1 VFYIQVAS
9 VNHYVAKME
18 GLEKAVAEATAHKD
32 KAKQPKLLEA
42 ANTKLESNLAKK
54 SVEEEKLAHVTKQLE
69 SMFLRTEHQAGEAA
83 AKAAAAAQAIKVE
96 LAKHVGHSAAEIAA
110 HKLVSGG
117 GGGSMRA
124 SVGGGRGGIRTRRRG
139 KSSANLYAGSSGGSN
154 YDPNGPS
161 RKALLRE
168 GKGANGLPLKLAELR
183 FEQAVTLQASCR
195 RLLVAKKYRRQ
206 KASAVQ
212 IQALRRQFSAAR
224 WYFYVRL
231 WLVKHQAM
239 VRRWRVRY
247 QVAKWHKCAR
257 LVQRAW
263 QGKRVK
269 DKFKHSIGLVL
280 KVQKVGRGHMARQ
293 LRRKQ
298 QKAATKLQSGARQ
311 KMACLRANRRLNA
324 VVKLQSSGRRQL
336 AKQQRAR
343 EHRAATK
350 LQSIARGRTAASS
363 RSRNF
368 RKVITVQSL
377 ARRWRAWQLLA
388 KWHGRAAAIQAVW
401 HGRVAKLQLAD
412 AKMAASRIAARARGL
427 YVRQGPATRAVTVVG
442 KLLRCPCATNTSFR
456 SLPCTLS
463 IFKQALSCV
472 TLT

>member
-1 VFYIQVAS
+1 VAS

-18 GLEKAVAEATAHKD
+18 GLEKAVAEATTHKD

-42 ANTKLESNLAKK
+42 ANAKLESNLAKK
-54 SVEEEKLAHVTKQLE
+54 SVEEEKLSHVTKQLE
-69 SMFLRTEHQAGEAA
+69 SMFLRTEHQVGLAA
-83 AKAAAAAQAIKVE
+83 AEAAAAAQAIKVE

-124 SVGGGRGGIRTRRRG
+124 SVNGGRGIRTRRRG
-139 KSSANLYAGSSGGSN
+139 KSSANLYAGSSSGPN
-154 YDPNGPS
+154 YDPKGPS

-206 KASAVQ
+206 KASAVK
-212 IQALRRQFSAAR
+212 IQALRRQFSTSR

-231 WLVKHQAM
+231 WVVKHQTM
-239 VRRWRVRY
+239 VRRWRVRCM
-247 QVAKWHKCAR
+247 VASWHKSAR

-293 LRRKQ
+293 RLRRQ
-298 QKAATKLQSGARQ
+298 QTAATKLQSGARQ
-311 KMACLRANRRLNA
+311 KMACLRANHRLSA

-336 AKQQRAR
+336 VKKQVAQQ
-343 EHRAATK
+343 HRAATK
-350 LQSIARGRTAASS
+350 LQSLARGRAATSS
-363 RSRNF
+363 HARNF
-368 RKVITVQSL
+368 QQVVTLQSL
-377 ARRWRAWQLLA
+377 VRRWRAWQLLA
-388 KWHGRAAAIQAVW
+388 KWHRRAAAIQAVW
-401 HGRVAKLQLAD
+401 HGRVAKLHLAK
-412 AKMAASRIAARARGL
+412 AKRAASRIAARARGF
-427 YVRQGPATRAVTVVG
+427 YVRQGPATRAVTVVCN
-442 KLLRCPCATNTSFR
+442 LLY
-456 SLPCTLS
+456 CTRT
-463 IFKQALSCV
+463 AM
-472 TLT
+472 TLD